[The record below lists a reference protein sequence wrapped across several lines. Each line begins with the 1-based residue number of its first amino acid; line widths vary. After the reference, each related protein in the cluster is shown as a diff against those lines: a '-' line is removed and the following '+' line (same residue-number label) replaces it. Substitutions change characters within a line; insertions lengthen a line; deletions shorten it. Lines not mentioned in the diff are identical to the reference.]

1 MYSIRFLR
9 LPSLLLAV
17 SLLLQVSFVK
27 AEDFSG
33 VKLNVIPRCTVK
45 HQDEGFKRVCAELL
59 NQSEIEEVKA
69 MRFAEVYEY
78 KAIENGLILAVKLK
92 RSDLV
97 FFDRPAI
104 SGEVTTFLEAID
116 TELFAIKVRFKGIEK
131 AKLNPLLFN
140 LAAKKSIRLNIDG
153 REPSERVVVED
164 WTVVLKKLQD
174 NGAQY
179 QSMPFLGA
187 KNLEPKN
194 VEIFRGRHCA
204 STITGCKIIYTA
216 DGGIEAFIVNADA
229 ARIQLDDFIFVG
241 IPSSNENRIGELLKG
256 RDQENFDAF
265 LRFVATD
272 LRLAIEKNETPK
284 GRYVAGY
291 SNGGAWALDALL
303 FHPELFDGAILMSP
317 AAWELQS
324 RVNLKNKKL
333 FVGAGE
339 LEMGYIQRAQEIVKI
354 MGDLGAEV
362 KTSYSKSGHSMNT
375 WVPIWNMALRDL

>member
-1 MYSIRFLR
+1 MYTIRFLR

-17 SLLLQVSFVK
+17 SLLLQISFVK

-33 VKLNVIPRCTVK
+33 VKLNVIPKCTVK
-45 HQDEGFKRVCAELL
+45 HQDEGYKHICAELL

-69 MRFAEVYEY
+69 RRFAEVYEY

-92 RSDLV
+92 QSELA
-97 FFDRPAI
+97 FYDRPAI
-104 SGEVTTFLEAID
+104 SGEVATFLEAID
-116 TELFAIKVRFKGIEK
+116 TDLFGIKVRFKGIEK

-164 WTVVLKKLQD
+164 WNVVLKKLQA
-174 NGAQY
+174 NGALY
-179 QSMPFLGA
+179 QTMSFPGA
-187 KNLEPKN
+187 KNQDPKN
-194 VEIFRGRHCA
+194 IEIFRGRHCVT
-204 STITGCKIIYTA
+204 TIAGCKIIYTA
-216 DGGIEAFIVNADA
+216 DGGIDAFIVNAEA
-229 ARIQLDDFIFVG
+229 ARIQFDDFVFVG

-256 RDQENFDAF
+256 RDQDSFDAF
-265 LRFVATD
+265 LRFVVVD

-303 FHPELFDGAILMSP
+303 FHPDLFNGAILMSP
-317 AAWELQS
+317 ASWELQS
-324 RVNLKNKKL
+324 RVSLKNKKL

-339 LEMGYIQRAQEIVKI
+339 LEMGYIQRTQEIVKI
-354 MGDLGAEV
+354 TIDLGAEV

-375 WVPIWNMALRDL
+375 WVPIWNTALRDL

>member
-1 MYSIRFLR
+1 MYTIRFLR

-17 SLLLQVSFVK
+17 SLLLQISFVK

-45 HQDEGFKRVCAELL
+45 HQDEGYKRVCAEPL

-69 MRFAEVYEY
+69 RRFAEVYEY

-92 RSDLV
+92 QSELA
-97 FFDRPAI
+97 FYDRPAI

-116 TELFAIKVRFKGIEK
+116 TDLFGIKVRFKGIEK

-164 WTVVLKKLQD
+164 WTVVLKKLQA

-179 QSMPFLGA
+179 QIMPFQGA

-194 VEIFRGRHCA
+194 IEIFRGRHCA
-204 STITGCKIIYTA
+204 TTIAECKIIYTA
-216 DGGIEAFIVNADA
+216 DGGIETFIVNAEA
-229 ARIQLDDFIFVG
+229 ARIQFDDFVFVG

-256 RDQENFDAF
+256 HDQGSFDAF
-265 LRFVATD
+265 LRFVVVD

-303 FHPELFDGAILMSP
+303 FHPELFNGAILMSP
-317 AAWELQS
+317 ASWELQS
-324 RVNLKNKKL
+324 RVNLKNKKVFL
-333 FVGAGE
+333 GAGE
-339 LEMGYIQRAQEIVKI
+339 LETGFFPGAQEIARI
-354 MGDLGAEV
+354 TSDLGAEV